1 VQSTACNQA
10 IAPTTLFRENELPAE
25 QTRAAIL
32 DAAETVFA
40 EAGFA
45 GASMRSIAQR
55 AGVNQPLIH
64 YHFESKDR
72 LYAEVI
78 DRRAGDINGRRAAAL
93 NTLIEQ
99 TAPNPPELEQIV
111 TVLLRPTIELGHD
124 PARGGQHYANL
135 VVALGNGTDER
146 SIRLTAEH
154 YNDIAQQFIDAI
166 RTALPD
172 ITQADAVRG
181 YLYAISIALPQ
192 MARTGRAADL
202 SGGLA
207 DDSDVETILSNTV
220 PFICAGLRALAGH
233 SASKTPNRGN
243 QLVREKK

>member
-1 VQSTACNQA
+1 M
-10 IAPTTLFRENELPAE
+10 PGE

-45 GASMRSIAQR
+45 GASMRAIAQR

-93 NTLIEQ
+93 DALIERS
-99 TAPNPPELEQIV
+99 APGNPELEQVVIA
-111 TVLLRPTIELGHD
+111 LLRPTIELGHD

-154 YNDIAQQFIDAI
+154 YNAIAHRFIDAI
-166 RTALPD
+166 RAALPD
-172 ITQADAVRG
+172 ISQEDAVRG

-192 MARTGRAADL
+192 MARTGRAGTL
-202 SGGLA
+202 SGGKA
-207 DDSDVETILSNTV
+207 DDSDVDTILSRTV
-220 PFICAGLRALAGH
+220 PFICAGMRALTGNPVP
-233 SASKTPNRGN
+233 KMPNRGN
-243 QLVREKK
+243 QLEREEN

>member
-1 VQSTACNQA
+1 MATN
-10 IAPTTLFRENELPAE
+10 
-25 QTRAAIL
+25 QTRATIL

-45 GASMRSIAQR
+45 GASMRAIAQR

-78 DRRAGDINGRRAAAL
+78 HRRAADINGQRLSALDALIDRAAPA
-93 NTLIEQ
+93 
-99 TAPNPPELEQIV
+99 APGLEDIV
-111 TVLLRPTIELGHD
+111 TTLLRPTIELGHD

-146 SIRLTAEH
+146 SVRLTAEH
-154 YNDIAQQFIDAI
+154 YNEVARRFIAAI
-166 RTALPD
+166 QSSLPGVGR
-172 ITQADAVRG
+172 ADAVRG

-192 MARTGRAADL
+192 MARTGRAAAL
-202 SGGLA
+202 SDGLA
-207 DDSDVETILSNTV
+207 DDSDVETILARTV
-220 PFICAGLRALAGH
+220 PFICAGLRALADEPG
-233 SASKTPNRGN
+233 ATLPIQDNK
-243 QLVREKK
+243 LEREEAG

>member
-1 VQSTACNQA
+1 MA
-10 IAPTTLFRENELPAE
+10 AE
-25 QTRAAIL
+25 GTRAAIL

-45 GASMRSIAQR
+45 GASMRAIAQR

-78 DRRAGDINGRRAAAL
+78 DRRAGDINGRRTAAL
-93 NTLIEQ
+93 DALIAEA
-99 TAPNPPELEQIV
+99 APNNPPLEAVI
-111 TVLLRPTIELGHD
+111 TALLRPTIELGHD
-124 PARGGQHYANL
+124 PERGGQHYANL

-154 YNDIAQQFIDAI
+154 YNPIARRYIEAI
-166 RTALPD
+166 RSALPRLGH
-172 ITQADAVRG
+172 ADAVRG

-192 MARTGRAADL
+192 MARTGRAASL
-202 SGGLA
+202 SDGAA
-207 DDSDVETILSNTV
+207 DDSDVETILSRTV
-220 PFICAGLRALAGH
+220 PFICAGLRALADTPA
-233 SASKTPNRGN
+233 ASQQEQTN
-243 QLVREKK
+243 QREKEETR

>member
-1 VQSTACNQA
+1 MSAGPKTSGKWMRGRLATN
-10 IAPTTLFRENELPAE
+10 
-25 QTRAAIL
+25 QTRATIL

-45 GASMRSIAQR
+45 GASMRAIAQR
-55 AGVNQPLIH
+55 AEVNQPLIH

-78 DRRAGDINGRRAAAL
+78 HRRAADINGRRLAAL
-93 NTLIEQ
+93 DVLIEQ
-99 TAPNPPELEQIV
+99 AAPRAPSLEDLI

-135 VVALGNGTDER
+135 VVALGNGTDQR

-154 YNDIAQQFIDAI
+154 YNGIALRFIDAI
-166 RTALPD
+166 QHSLPA
-172 ITQADAVRG
+172 ISKADAVRG

-192 MARTGRAADL
+192 MARTGRAAAL
-202 SGGLA
+202 SESSA
-207 DDSDVETILSNTV
+207 DDSDVETILAHTV
-220 PFICAGLRALAGH
+220 PFICAGLRALAERPGL
-233 SASKTPNRGN
+233 KTPAQNN
-243 QLVREKK
+243 QLEREER